1 MVFLHLER
9 VEMIGF
15 KSFADKTVIEFDKG
29 VTAIVGP
36 NGSGKSNLSE
46 AIRWVL
52 GEQSAKNLRG
62 MKMND
67 IVFSGSDSRKPVN
80 IAEVT
85 LVLNNEDRTLPIDF
99 TEVSLTRRINRNGET
114 ECFINRKPCRLKDLT
129 DLLMDSG
136 IGKDSFSLISQGKV
150 EKIFQSKPE
159 ERRFIFEEAA
169 GVAKYK
175 TRKLGAERKLNETR
189 EHLNRVEDIL
199 HEIKDQMD
207 PLETQQKIAKIYQ
220 EKSSQLSEIEVALLA
235 SEINVLNQ
243 EWQKSKA
250 QIDVFQKK
258 VIQEEKEQTELQDDL
273 ALLKHQLS
281 LYEQK
286 LQTLQTNYIDT
297 IQKIEQLE
305 GQKNVLMQKTAFS
318 EKNQEEQEY
327 LLAEKQAN
335 IKKETDKMIAFKKQI
350 NEKQTN
356 YEQLQAVINDLEKQK
371 TQLLD
376 DNNFSLQEVRD
387 HYIDKL
393 QEQSVNKNTIQQL
406 EREKEIISEKLSSV
420 VSKLSDLRDSIA
432 NSKEEMRQYQDERIK
447 KTVALKEKQEEL
459 NAIVL
464 SLAQAERERVA
475 YDKNITDVLRTIHQ
489 AEARRESQ
497 QELTD
502 SYASYYQGVKE
513 VLKRKKHLPGIYG
526 PIGELFQVSETYTL
540 AIDTALGGAIQ
551 SIVVNHPQTAA
562 KAIQMLKTNRL
573 GRATFLPL
581 SVIQGKQ
588 IPNNLKEKLNKQ
600 EGFMGL
606 ASELIEYDDIY
617 SNVATNLLGTTIIS
631 QDLKTGLVL
640 SKFLNNRYRVVS
652 LEGDVIHA
660 GGSMTGGAS
669 KNQQGNSVFNRKNTI
684 IKLTK
689 SIEEN
694 THLYE
699 DMKAKKQALLANDR
713 ETLEQKDGLQEEIR
727 QLQFEID
734 KNQEDLENNKKR
746 ILEFED
752 KQAVYLFDKEEYQ
765 KNLLEFN
772 DMLAKELGK
781 KESLVTELEVIKKD
795 MAKLSLSEEE
805 RQTLLESIQTDLSIN
820 QQQFAVLKEQLKQL
834 KNTVRANR
842 DWIEKET
849 QVIQRLQKM
858 LESNN
863 LEETTNRQ
871 LTSKLLEALKIS
883 ASQKEQLNQ
892 ELSDIREKKHSLE
905 EETETKNN
913 QLRKLTISIQDT
925 LEKLSKLKS
934 ESGRQESS
942 IDHHLNRLSETY
954 GLSYEAAIAK
964 FKLTLSVEEA
974 KQIVSQL
981 KQEIVNLG
989 PVNIAAIGEYE
1000 RISERFTFLSQ
1011 QQADLMEARRS
1022 LLGTMEEMDAEVSK
1036 RFLITF
1042 NAIKKQFE
1050 KTFPKLFGGGK
1061 ATIVMS
1067 EQDNILETGID
1078 IIAQPPGKKLEQLSL
1093 LSGGEKAF
1101 TAIALL
1107 FAIIEVSPVPFCVL
1121 DEVEAALDETN
1132 VTRFGKYLA
1141 SFENQTQFIVITHRK
1156 GTMEEADVLY
1166 GVTMQDS
1173 GVSRLASVKFAEN
1186 QEEEIK

>member
-114 ECFINRKPCRLKDLT
+114 ECFINRKACRLKDLT

-199 HEIKDQMD
+199 HEIKDQME
-207 PLETQQKIAKIYQ
+207 PLEMQQKIAKIYQ
-220 EKSSQLSEIEVALLA
+220 EKSSQLSEIEIALLA
-235 SEINVLNQ
+235 SEIHLLNQ
-243 EWQKSKA
+243 KWQKSKS
-250 QIDVFQKK
+250 QIDIFQKK
-258 VIQEEKEQTELQDDL
+258 VTQEEKEQLELQDDL
-273 ALLKHQLS
+273 TILKHQLS
-281 LYEQK
+281 LDDQK
-286 LQTLQTNYIDT
+286 LQTLQKDYIDT

-305 GQKNVLMQKTAFS
+305 GQKNVLLQKTVFS
-318 EKNQEEQEY
+318 EENQEEQEQ
-327 LLAEKQAN
+327 LLAEKRAN
-335 IKKETDKMIAFKKQI
+335 IKTETDKVVAFKEQI
-350 NEKQTN
+350 NEKQAN
-356 YEQLQAVINDLEKQK
+356 YKQLQTIIDDLEDQK
-371 TQLLD
+371 AQLLA
-376 DNNFSLQEVRD
+376 DNNLNLQEVRD
-387 HYIDKL
+387 YYIDKL
-393 QEQSVNKNTIQQL
+393 QEQSVNKNTILQF
-406 EREKEIISEKLSSV
+406 EREKEIVSEKLSTIA
-420 VSKLSDLRDSIA
+420 SKLSELQDSII
-432 NSKEEMRQYQDERIK
+432 NGKEEMSRHQDERVK
-447 KTVALKEKQEEL
+447 KTTELEEKQKEL
-459 NAIVL
+459 NTIVL
-464 SLAQAERERVA
+464 SLAQAERERIT
-475 YDKNITDVLRTIHQ
+475 YDKDISEILRSIHQ

-497 QELTD
+497 QELND

-513 VLKRKKHLPGIYG
+513 VLKRREHIPGIYG
-526 PIGELFQVSETYTL
+526 PIGELFQVPETYTL

-562 KAIQMLKTNRL
+562 KAIQILKTNQL

-581 SVIQGKQ
+581 SVIKGKQ
-588 IPNNLKEKLNKQ
+588 FPFDLKEKLNMQ
-600 EGFMGL
+600 EGFVGL
-606 ASELIEYDDIY
+606 ASELIECDEIY
-617 SNVATNLLGTTIIS
+617 SDVATNLLGTTIIS

-640 SKFLNNRYRVVS
+640 SKYLNNRYRIVS

-669 KNQQGNSVFNRKNTI
+669 KNQQGSSVFNRKNTI
-684 IKLTK
+684 VKLTK
-689 SIEEN
+689 FIEEN
-694 THLYE
+694 THLYK

-713 ETLEQKDGLQEEIR
+713 EIIDQKDDLQEEIR
-727 QLQFEID
+727 QLQFEIE
-734 KNQEDLENNKKR
+734 KNQENLQNNKKR
-746 ILEFED
+746 ILEFEE
-752 KQAVYLFDKEEYQ
+752 KQVVYRFDKEEYQ
-765 KNLLEFN
+765 ENLLEFN
-772 DMLAKELGK
+772 AILAKELQK
-781 KESLVTELEVIKKD
+781 KESLAIELEIIKKD
-795 MAKLSLSEEE
+795 IAKRSLSEEE
-805 RQTLLESIQTDLSIN
+805 RHSVLESIQTELSN
-820 QQQFAVLKEQLKQL
+820 YQQQFAVLKEQLKQL
-834 KNTVRANR
+834 TSTITASYE
-842 DWIEKET
+842 WIKKEN
-849 QVIQRLQKM
+849 QVIERLQKT
-858 LESNN
+858 LESKN

-871 LTSKLLEALKIS
+871 LTSKLLEELKIS
-883 ASQKEQLNQ
+883 TSQKEQLKQ
-892 ELSDIREKKHSLE
+892 ELSDVREKKHHLE
-905 EETETKNN
+905 EKTETKNE

-925 LEKLSKLKS
+925 LEKLSKVKS
-934 ESGRQESS
+934 DSSRRESS

-964 FKLTLSVEEA
+964 FTLTLSLEEA

-981 KQEIVNLG
+981 KQEIVDLG

-1011 QQADLMEARRS
+1011 QQTDLMVARQS

-1036 RFLITF
+1036 RFLTTF

-1186 QEEEIK
+1186 LEEEIK